1 MSRLA
6 AIAAAAGL
14 TASLGLSG
22 GFVPAGIA
30 ATGVGAWGVLA
41 VSAFGPIGVLA
52 TLPAGFALLLDGTLL
67 GLVGWTIAGA
77 AGACALQFAAREY
90 QHAGSRDLRHRIR
103 QGEHDHRVL
112 VDSVGRYPALQE
124 ASLALSAVRDVD
136 HLAEVLCHQVLAV
149 VPGATAVQVHLG
161 VAAELVC
168 RANIRRSGSSA
179 GHESVPGDQAP
190 GDDEKYVAIEARSLI
205 RRAHDG
211 VRVLLP
217 LRGERRGNH
226 GREALCGVVVALLPK
241 VAAEEHLHLE
251 LLRALAQLGG
261 IGLAAVELVSQARG
275 LALRDDLTGLFGQHE
290 FLRRLDEQ
298 VATARRHVHP
308 LGVIMCDL
316 DHLKRFNDAW
326 GHAAGDVALQAV
338 AQAIRAL
345 VTILPGAIACRYG
358 GEEFALCLPGH
369 ADAKLHAIA
378 DRLRRDIA
386 EAIPDP
392 FEPQRRVTASLG
404 IASLRPG
411 ENGRALLIR
420 ADAAAYRAK
429 AAGRN
434 IVSSADD
441 LGSVEAATRILPVVT
456 GGRFTVENAVPRA
469 SQVHA

>member
-1 MSRLA
+1 M
-6 AIAAAAGL
+6 
-14 TASLGLSG
+14 
-22 GFVPAGIA
+22 PAGIA
-30 ATGVGAWGVLA
+30 AAGVGAWGVLA
-41 VSAFGPIGVLA
+41 VYAFGPIGVLA
-52 TLPAGFALLLDGTLL
+52 TLLPGFALLLDGTLF
-67 GLVGWTIAGA
+67 GLVGWTVAGA
-77 AGACALQFAAREY
+77 AGGCAVLYAAREHR
-90 QHAGSRDLRHRIR
+90 HAGSRDLRHRIR
-103 QGEHDHRVL
+103 QGEHDHQHL
-112 VDSVGRYPALQE
+112 IDSVGRYPALQE

-168 RANIRRSGSSA
+168 RANIRRSGTSA

-205 RRAHDG
+205 RRGHDG

-241 VAAEEHLHLE
+241 AAAEEHLHLE

-386 EAIPDP
+386 TAIPDA
-392 FEPQRRVTASLG
+392 FQPQRRVTASLG
-404 IASLRPG
+404 IASLRPS

-420 ADAAAYRAK
+420 ADAASYRAK

-434 IVSSADD
+434 TVSSADD
-441 LGSVEAATRILPVVT
+441 LGSVEAATRILPAVS
-456 GGRFTVENAVPRA
+456 GGKFTVENAA
-469 SQVHA
+469 LQDHA